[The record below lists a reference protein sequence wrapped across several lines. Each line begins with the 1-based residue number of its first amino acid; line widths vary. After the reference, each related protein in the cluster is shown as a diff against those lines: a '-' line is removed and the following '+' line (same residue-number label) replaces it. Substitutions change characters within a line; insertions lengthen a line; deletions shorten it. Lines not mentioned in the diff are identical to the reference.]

1 MAVKYDYKIVQ
12 IPANY
17 TAAQIEAALKGQGQ
31 LGWYLSHIQQI
42 GTNYFAVLAK
52 ELSQWAMQEQLKLA
66 LLVALILG
74 LIIYISIKRQDPF

>member
-31 LGWYLSHIQQI
+31 LGWYLAHIQQI

-52 ELSQWAMQEQLKLA
+52 ELSQ
-66 LLVALILG
+66 
-74 LIIYISIKRQDPF
+74 